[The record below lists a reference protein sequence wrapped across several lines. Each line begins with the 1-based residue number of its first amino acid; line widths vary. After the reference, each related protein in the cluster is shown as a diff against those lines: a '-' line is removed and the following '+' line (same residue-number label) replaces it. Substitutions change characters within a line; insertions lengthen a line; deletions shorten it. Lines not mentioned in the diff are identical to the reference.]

1 MTNFFRMLSLTI
13 LLVCTNS
20 IAQEKMNVLQGK
32 LVTRKGNLD
41 GIVVANLTRVT
52 TVLSD
57 KQGYFTLQCQIND
70 TLKFLSPS
78 HVEYSYVVNE
88 LDIKLNP
95 VLFPLEPLF
104 SMNQLD
110 EIVITKIDSDALGFT
125 NKYTKRYTPAERQIK
140 KATTSPGGGM
150 LVVPIDPIVNYL
162 NGRTGTLKKALSYE
176 REEFRIDKFFNAI
189 SHERL
194 ITYYKIPIDYVESF
208 VYYAVT
214 KKEIKEILNSNLT
227 DIKYLERN
235 LTPIVFEFM
244 EMISKETKPN

>member
-13 LLVCTNS
+13 LLAYTNS
-20 IAQEKMNVLQGK
+20 IAQEKIYVLQGK

-41 GIVVANLTRVT
+41 GIVVANLTRET

-125 NKYTKRYTPAERQIK
+125 NKYTKRYTPAERQLK
-140 KATTSPGGGM
+140 KATTGGGII
-150 LVVPIDPIVNYL
+150 PIDPIVNYL

-176 REEFRIDKFFNAI
+176 REEFRIDKFFNAV

-194 ITYYKIPIDYVESF
+194 IIYYKIPIDYVESF

-227 DIKYLERN
+227 DVKYLERN

>member
-1 MTNFFRMLSLTI
+1 MTNFFRLLNLTI
-13 LLVCTNS
+13 LLVCANG

-41 GIVVANLTRVT
+41 GIVIANLTIET

-70 TLKFLSPS
+70 TLKFLSPN

-125 NKYTKRYTPAERQIK
+125 NKYTKRYTPAERQLK
-140 KATTSPGGGM
+140 KATTGGGII
-150 LVVPIDPIVNYL
+150 PIDPIVNYL

-194 ITYYKIPIDYVESF
+194 TTYYKMPADYVESF

-214 KKEIKEILNSNLT
+214 KKEIKEILNSSLT
-227 DIKYLERN
+227 DVKYLERN

-244 EMISKETKPN
+244 EMISKETKSN